1 MDSTFSYS
9 LSALRMCTSLITSL
23 MRLIREDL
31 KKLTSEKGHRT
42 LGELHL
48 ILGGDTWSLVVGCGK
63 SHFTDV
69 EAEDQ
74 TSPIPPESGREIL
87 MLGLVRWLQNKC
99 FPLYEKKR
107 SFPRGLS
114 QVCGGV

>member
-23 MRLIREDL
+23 MRLIREDP

-48 ILGGDTWSLVVGCGK
+48 SLGGDTWSLVVGCGK

-69 EAEDQ
+69 ETEGQ

-87 MLGLVRWLQNKC
+87 MLGPVQWLQDKC
-99 FPLYEKKR
+99 FPLSEKKR
-107 SFPRGLS
+107 YFPGGLS